1 MDYWLYKCYT
11 YNRNNE
17 IYENIRGTSNNDVCK
32 WVTIRSYFN
41 NLDGDLLMRNERL
54 MKQIQFI
61 TEIDRLKQIFRQ
73 NVVIGTTRNENDAEH
88 SWHMAAM
95 AILLSEYSADRNL
108 DMLKVLKL
116 ILIHDLVEI
125 DAGDTFCYD
134 EKGYEDKAERE
145 MQAANRLFNVL
156 PEDQAEEIYML
167 WREFEDLKTPEAKFA
182 ACLDRLQPLI
192 LNYNTNGHTWQK
204 PGVTS
209 EKVIKRN
216 SMLEQYAPELWSLAK
231 EIIELSIEKGILKP

>member
-1 MDYWLYKCYT
+1 M
-11 YNRNNE
+11 
-17 IYENIRGTSNNDVCK
+17 I
-32 WVTIRSYFN
+32 
-41 NLDGDLLMRNERL
+41 NERL
-54 MKQIQFI
+54 VKQIQFI
-61 TEIDRLKQIFRQ
+61 TEIDKLKKIFRQ

-95 AILLSEYSADRNL
+95 AVLLSEYSADKNL

-116 ILIHDLVEI
+116 VLVHDLVEI

-145 MQAANRLFNVL
+145 EKAARRLFNLL
-156 PEDQAEEIYML
+156 PEDQAEEIYSL
-167 WREFEDLKTPEAKFA
+167 WREFEELGTAEARFA

-216 SMLEQYAPELWSLAK
+216 SMLEQHAPELWQLAR
-231 EIIELSIEKGILKP
+231 EIIETSVEKGILKK